1 MRSRGSSCSRGSRFF
16 SIFLKKGDMT
26 QAEIERW
33 REYKAGVV
41 DELQR
46 ERWTILGRYRG
57 ALVDTDGRIGAYVL
71 KVIDEPEGHN
81 VYELLGVRRF
91 LRLLDRYEWK
101 AGRVKRFFRFY
112 EALRFSGVKG
122 RTRYRLTPVQAFQF
136 ANIFGF
142 ARADGRRLI
151 RTAYLF
157 VPRKFSKTTSCAALA
172 VYDMLFGDSN
182 AQAYVGAN
190 SYDQAKICFDE
201 IRKIMLDLD
210 PRGKHFRVNREKI
223 TFKDRGRDSLI
234 QCLTAN
240 ANTKDGLFASLVIMD
255 EYAQARNTAGKN
267 GADLK
272 NVLTT
277 SMGPRREPLTVV
289 ITTASD
295 VVDGPF
301 AHELEGVL
309 SVLRGEKESDTMF
322 ASIFM
327 PDVDDAESDPRTW
340 AKVQPHLGITVQPD
354 YYENEWQTAQLSAEN
369 MLAFRTKLLNIFAIN
384 EEKTWFTHEKA
395 KELLGSFDIDRV
407 QGRPDCAVAFDLS
420 VHDDFSAVSYTVY
433 SSASKKFY
441 THTDYYFP
449 EGALKGHP
457 NEQLYRLWHEK
468 GYLKLCKGQKID
480 TAMITED
487 ILRRSKL
494 VNIIRIGYDAYKAQ
508 ELTSILK
515 TVGAKNV
522 LTPYSQ
528 TYGNFNLPVES
539 FEMLVYSDPAKIELN
554 DNPINAF
561 CLENCVI
568 DTDNL
573 ENKKPLKVSQY
584 RKIDGAI
591 TLLMTLGLL
600 YTFER

>member
-1 MRSRGSSCSRGSRFF
+1 
-16 SIFLKKGDMT
+16 MT
-26 QAEIERW
+26 EEEKERW
-33 REYKAGVV
+33 RQYKADTVKQLQCGCGTYADRYHRALIDTDKRIGDYVFGVV
-41 DELQR
+41 DNPEAHNLY
-46 ERWTILGRYRG
+46 EILG
-57 ALVDTDGRIGAYVL
+57 VQ
-71 KVIDEPEGHN
+71 
-81 VYELLGVRRF
+81 RF
-91 LRLLDRYEWK
+91 LQMLDKYEWK
-101 AGRVKRFFRFY
+101 KGRVKSFFRFY
-112 EALRFSGVKG
+112 EALRFSGLRG
-122 RTRYRLTPVQAFQF
+122 RTRYKLTPVQAFQF
-136 ANIFGF
+136 ASIYGF
-142 ARADGRRLI
+142 ARTDGRRLI

-172 VYDMLFGDSN
+172 VYDMLFGDNN

-201 IRKIMLDLD
+201 IRTIMFDLD
-210 PRGKHFRVNREKI
+210 PRGRHFRVNREKI

-277 SMGPRREPLTVV
+277 SMGPRREPLTIV

-301 AHELEGVL
+301 AHELDGVL
-309 SVLRGEKESDTMF
+309 RVLRGEVESDTMF

-327 PDVDDAESDPRTW
+327 PDVDDAEGDPKTW

-354 YYENEWQTAQLSAEN
+354 YYENEWQTAQLSAES
-369 MLAFRTKLLNIFAIN
+369 MLAFRAKLLNSFTIN
-384 EEKTWFTHEKA
+384 DEKTWFTHEKA
-395 KELLGSFDIDRV
+395 KELVGSFDIDRV
-407 QGRPDCAVAFDLS
+407 QGHPDCAVAFDLS

-433 SSASKKFY
+433 SAESKKFY

-457 NEQLYRLWHEK
+457 NEQLYRLWNEK
-468 GYLKLCKGQKID
+468 GYLKFCKGQKID

-487 ILRRSKL
+487 ILRRSRL

-522 LTPYSQ
+522 LTPFSQ

-539 FEMLVYSDPAKIELN
+539 FEMLAYSDPAKIELN
-554 DNPINAF
+554 DNPINVF

-568 DTDNL
+568 DSDNL

-584 RKIDGAI
+584 RKIDGTI
-591 TLLMTLGLL
+591 TMLMTLGLL